1 METIRL
7 PIKITRIYDENYN
20 IEPDIDLIINR
31 GGAGSSKSH
40 SIIQVLLQ
48 KGLEH
53 NGIKIL
59 ILRKVRA
66 SLGKSVYN
74 QFITYIKEI
83 GIYDETKEHKSDYY
97 YELPNGTQIH
107 FAGLDDRQKLKSS
120 EWNIIWLE
128 EANEFSRDD
137 YNFIKT
143 RKYRGDKFPN
153 LKPVIY
159 MSFNP
164 EQCWIEKIE
173 NADNVKLIHST
184 YKDNPFC
191 NEEYKKTLEG
201 LREEDVAIY
210 NIYALG
216 LYARPEHT
224 IYKPL
229 IYLKEYPKEFNET
242 IYGLD
247 FGYNNPSALC
257 KIGIKDIE
265 FYLDEQ
271 IYQTKLTNADLIE
284 LLKGLSIGYD
294 PIYCDSAEPNR
305 IEELRRAGFN
315 ALPADKVVKDGID
328 FCKRKKFYT
337 TERNVN
343 VNKEWSG
350 YSYKKDKQGN
360 VTDEPVK
367 FLDHFP
373 DCIRYAV
380 FTHFSKG
387 EVKATFL

>member
-1 METIRL
+1 MEIDF
-7 PIKITRIYDENYN
+7 KVTRIFDENYN
-20 IEPDIDLIINR
+20 IAPNIDLIINR

-48 KGLEH
+48 KGLEN

-74 QFITYIKEI
+74 QFITYLKEI
-83 GIYDETKEHKSDYY
+83 GIYDDIKEHKSDYY
-97 YELPNGTQIH
+97 YELPNGTQVH

-143 RKYRGDKFPN
+143 RKYRGDKFPD
-153 LKPVIY
+153 LKVIIY

-173 NADNVKLIHST
+173 NGENVKLIHST

-201 LREEDVAIY
+201 LKEEDEAIY

-224 IYKPL
+224 IYKSL
-229 IYLKEYPKEFNET
+229 HYLREYPKEFDEI

-247 FGYNNPSALC
+247 FGYNNPSALA

-265 FYLDEQ
+265 FYLEEK

-284 LLKGLSIGYD
+284 LIKDLNIGYN
-294 PIYCDSAEPNR
+294 PIYCDCAEPNR
-305 IEELRRAGFN
+305 IEELKRAGFN
-315 ALPADKVVKDGID
+315 ALISDKAVKDGID

-337 TERNVN
+337 LESNVN
-343 VNKEWSG
+343 LNKEWAG
-350 YSYKKDKQGN
+350 YSYRKDKQGN
-360 VTDEPVK
+360 VTDDPVK
-367 FLDHFP
+367 YLDHFP

-380 FTHFSKG
+380 FTHFKR
-387 EVKATFL
+387 EEPKVTFV